1 MTDGKTMRAPAE
13 AIGGDP
19 VAGELRRR
27 IAIERSRIAADV
39 AGYHTEEPPRPGVPD
54 PDHGYR
60 GQPRELLQVLA
71 RRSRAVRD
79 RAAALTALDPSEP
92 IPSPREQ
99 AREIFDGLACGPRA
113 GEACRYLG
121 DQYAGAVARLTTR
134 LAELERS
141 IERIRGQAR
150 EGDIGDAP
158 ARLAECLEEQAEAR
172 RRLDALGHGAAGPAS
187 EAAAAV
193 AAAGGLEH
201 LAACV
206 RAAWEVSGKWLQADP
221 SYPLLAARREALAAC
236 QAKLSKVSDAESRL
250 ARCLRAERDAAAAR
264 VEATE
269 RDLSH
274 RRAAA
279 ASSLVERSARADGGA
294 IEELLAVVA
303 SCPHAFPADFGSAF
317 DDLKPSAAQLVGT
330 LEVLLTGEE

>member
-27 IAIERSRIAADV
+27 IAIESSWIAADV

-60 GQPRELLQVLA
+60 GHPRELLQVLA

-134 LAELERS
+134 
-141 IERIRGQAR
+141 
-150 EGDIGDAP
+150 
-158 ARLAECLEEQAEAR
+158 
-172 RRLDALGHGAAGPAS
+172 AGPAGRVPRGAGRGS
-187 EAAAAV
+187 TPPRRARSRCGGACLRGRGRRRCRRRPGAPRRVREGRLGGLGEV
-193 AAAGGLEH
+193 AAGGSL
-201 LAACV
+201 LPPPRGAA
-206 RAAWEVSGKWLQADP
+206 
-221 SYPLLAARREALAAC
+221 
-236 QAKLSKVSDAESRL
+236 
-250 ARCLRAERDAAAAR
+250 
-264 VEATE
+264 
-269 RDLSH
+269 
-274 RRAAA
+274 
-279 ASSLVERSARADGGA
+279 
-294 IEELLAVVA
+294 
-303 SCPHAFPADFGSAF
+303 
-317 DDLKPSAAQLVGT
+317 
-330 LEVLLTGEE
+330 